1 MAEGDQLLSREET
14 IATQK
19 ARGRLTIFHEDE
31 GDLLTPV
38 TEAKV
43 TREVYYIGIIDI
55 LQSYNAEKQ
64 LAHFFKS
71 MKYSPVS
78 IGLRISLH
86 FNLKQSYYVLTNQL
100 IRKKCL
106 P

>member
-31 GDLLTPV
+31 GGLLTPV
-38 TEAKV
+38 TEANV

-71 MKYSPVS
+71 MKYSHVS

-86 FNLKQSYYVLTNQL
+86 FNLKQSYYD
-100 IRKKCL
+100 
-106 P
+106 